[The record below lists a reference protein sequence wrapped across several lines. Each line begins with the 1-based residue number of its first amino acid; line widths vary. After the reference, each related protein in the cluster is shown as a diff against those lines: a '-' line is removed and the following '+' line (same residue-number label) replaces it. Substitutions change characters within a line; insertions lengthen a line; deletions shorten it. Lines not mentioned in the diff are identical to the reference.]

1 MAAERDNGVTSD
13 TEASEKP
20 VREQLKKASISRAQ
34 GEDATM
40 ATEVT
45 ADGSESSAGNGDAD
59 DSSDSRGRVQKKR
72 SFEEVEGE
80 QQEEQKADSGR
91 RHTRKRS
98 RDSTVEEAE
107 LNNGQRKSSEIRNDA
122 DSERH
127 VTSNGQPTAPITD
140 RPQTPEQ
147 AGVKRGVEEMTSPK
161 LKKTR
166 IHSSTN
172 ENGTAVTDEAGSK
185 DNTAAEESI
194 AERTDEDKQAAKIP
208 PTSGFANTSAT
219 SPFASLGSP
228 KPTSEDAPQTS
239 TSAFKAS
246 GFSSFASASNTGFA
260 AVGKTTGGFGA
271 GGGFGS
277 GATSTQTVE
286 KETEKS
292 GSTFGGSLG
301 QKSAFAATGTS
312 GSVFGSGL
320 GQGIGFGG
328 GGGSGF
334 GSLGGGGGL
343 TSFGSGKPIAP
354 LASSSKLGK
363 PFGAPAE
370 EEEEGEEDGDDDA
383 GFKSPL
389 SQESDKQD
397 ERFYEQELETGEE
410 DENVTCSGRA
420 KLYNFVADANGKKEW
435 KERGLGVVRLNVKN
449 ATFDDE
455 DAKPTARL
463 LMRADGSHRVILNT
477 PVKKEIKFG
486 APTGG
491 PPQGGYLLF
500 MGTVGDKA
508 NLEMLQLKVSFL
520 LVLAHLSKLQKE
532 SNRFCRCG
540 NKSQRSS
547 MRRLQSYRAQCE
559 CALQLA
565 DIRACFGGYFGH
577 WMRWTR
583 ALRSTVVAGAELDTL
598 HSHTTSLVVYS

>member
-13 TEASEKP
+13 TETAEKP

-34 GEDATM
+34 EEDTALATD
-40 ATEVT
+40 VT
-45 ADGSESSAGNGDAD
+45 AQGSESSVENGDAH
-59 DSSDSRGRVQKKR
+59 DSSDSRGRVMKKR
-72 SFEEVEGE
+72 SFDEVEGE
-80 QQEEQKADSGR
+80 LPEEQKPIASR
-91 RHTRKRS
+91 RDPRKRS

-107 LNNGQRKSSEIRNDA
+107 LNNGQRKSGERARDQA
-122 DSERH
+122 DGKSH
-127 VTSNGQPTAPITD
+127 ATSNGQPTAPVTN

-147 AGVKRGVEEMTSPK
+147 AGVKRGVEEMTSPRP
-161 LKKTR
+161 KKSR
-166 IHSSTN
+166 IHASAE
-172 ENGTAVTDEAGSK
+172 ENGTAVTDEAEPQ
-185 DNTAAEESI
+185 DDIAVEDSI
-194 AERTDEDKQAAKIP
+194 AEPTDEDKDAATVP
-208 PTSGFANTSAT
+208 ATSGFANASAT

-228 KPTSEDAPQTS
+228 KATSDDATQTS

-246 GFSSFASASNTGFA
+246 GFSSFAASSASGFG
-260 AVGKTTGGFGA
+260 AVGKTSGGFGA

-286 KETEKS
+286 KETEKP
-292 GSTFGGSLG
+292 GNTFGGSLG

-312 GSVFGSGL
+312 GGAFGSGAAGFGGKL

-328 GGGSGF
+328 GGGGGGF

-354 LASSSKLGK
+354 LASSSKPAK
-363 PFGAPAE
+363 PFGASAE
-370 EEEEGEEDGDDDA
+370 EDEEGDEEGDDEA

-410 DENVTCSGRA
+410 DENIACSGRA
-420 KLYNFVADANGKKEW
+420 KLFIFVADANGKKEW

-449 ATFDDE
+449 PTFDDE
-455 DAKPTARL
+455 DAKPMARL

-500 MGTVGDKA
+500 MGTVGEKA
-508 NLEMLQLKVSFL
+508 NLEMLQLKVSFYYPL
-520 LVLAHLSKLQKE
+520 LIIVP
-532 SNRFCRCG
+532 G
-540 NKSQRSS
+540 NEDSDRL
-547 MRRLQSYRAQCE
+547 RR
-559 CALQLA
+559 
-565 DIRACFGGYFGH
+565 
-577 WMRWTR
+577 
-583 ALRSTVVAGAELDTL
+583 
-598 HSHTTSLVVYS
+598 

>member
-13 TEASEKP
+13 AETSEKP
-20 VREQLKKASISRAQ
+20 VREQLKKASISKVQ

-45 ADGSESSAGNGDAD
+45 AEGSESSVENGDAD
-59 DSSDSRGRVQKKR
+59 DSGDSRGRVQKKR

-80 QQEEQKADSGR
+80 QQEEQKPDPSR

-107 LNNGQRKSSEIRNDA
+107 LNNGQRKSGERVRDQA
-122 DSERH
+122 DGESH
-127 VTSNGQPTAPITD
+127 ITSNGQPTAPVTD

-161 LKKTR
+161 PKKTR
-166 IHSSTN
+166 IHPSTE
-172 ENGTAVTDEAGSK
+172 ENGTAVTDEAESK
-185 DNTAAEESI
+185 DDVAAEQSV
-194 AERTDEDKQAAKIP
+194 AERTDEDKEAAKIP
-208 PTSGFANTSAT
+208 ATSGFANTSAA

-228 KPTSEDAPQTS
+228 KSPSDDAAQTS

-246 GFSSFASASNTGFA
+246 GFGSFAASSSSGFG
-260 AVGKTTGGFGA
+260 AVGKTAGGFGA

-286 KETEKS
+286 KENEKP
-292 GSTFGGSLG
+292 GNTFVGSLG

-312 GSVFGSGL
+312 GNAFGSGTTGFGGKL

-328 GGGSGF
+328 GGF

-343 TSFGSGKPIAP
+343 TSFGSGKPITP
-354 LASSSKLGK
+354 LTSSSKPAK
-363 PFGAPAE
+363 PFGASTE
-370 EEEEGEEDGDDDA
+370 EDEEGEEEGDDDA

-410 DENVTCSGRA
+410 DENIACSGRA

-435 KERGLGVVRLNVKN
+435 KERGLGVVRLNVKSS
-449 ATFDDE
+449 TFDDE
-455 DAKPTARL
+455 DAKPMARL

-500 MGTVGDKA
+500 MGTVGGKA
-508 NLEMLQLKVSFL
+508 NLEMLQLKVSFYYP
-520 LVLAHLSKLQKE
+520 
-532 SNRFCRCG
+532 C
-540 NKSQRSS
+540 
-547 MRRLQSYRAQCE
+547 
-559 CALQLA
+559 
-565 DIRACFGGYFGH
+565 
-577 WMRWTR
+577 
-583 ALRSTVVAGAELDTL
+583 
-598 HSHTTSLVVYS
+598 